1 MGFFSK
7 VWKKV
12 KKGFKSVFKKI
23 GKGISKIFKGIGKFM
38 GKIGIV
44 GQLAMSFI
52 LPGIGQALSKTA
64 GGLFTKITGALA
76 KGGKIAK
83 AAGKMLEA
91 GVSFAKM
98 GHSAFKTVT
107 DGVSS
112 FVTEMGQAALSKIPG
127 IKKIFPNIT
136 DKKFKTAWNNVQDE
150 FQKNTETV
158 MENFDNL
165 IGRTAK
171 PADAVTSSLLDKGS
185 AVTGK
190 GGVSGTAEIKGFD
203 EFKPVETPST
213 IDTSS
218 IQQVDIPDNFGM
230 DAPDISAD
238 FGTKTETLGGGYRG
252 QPVQSSTTGGI
263 LDKADI
269 KIDMPKVENKS
280 LLEKASDFVGDAI
293 SNTAKEIKTAITE
306 APSKLP
312 EYLGDRVESGIEAK
326 AVEKIDEALGITPE
340 QEEQVS
346 YGYAAAYEPVTVGE
360 YQSQAINDR
369 AYQMALDPVGYGMQ
383 NPFGY
388 PAQDF
393 YKQQMLQFS
402 RPQ

>member
-7 VWKKV
+7 LWKKV

-64 GGLFTKITGALA
+64 GGLFTRMTGALA

-91 GVSFAKM
+91 GVNFAKM

-150 FQKNTETV
+150 FQKNTKAV

-171 PADAVTSSLLDKGS
+171 TTDAVTASLLDKGS
-185 AVTGK
+185 AVTGE
-190 GGVSGTAEIKGFD
+190 GVSGTAEIKGFD
-203 EFKPVETPST
+203 EFKPVETPP
-213 IDTSS
+213 I
-218 IQQVDIPDNFGM
+218 I
-230 DAPDISAD
+230 
-238 FGTKTETLGGGYRG
+238 ETLGPDGKPLSEPFYPTPDGKL
-252 QPVQSSTTGGI
+252 PVVD
-263 LDKADI
+263 DKPLYPTPDGKLPEVTVKA
-269 KIDMPKVENKS
+269 PEKS

-312 EYLGDRVESGIEAK
+312 EYLGDRVEAGIEAK
-326 AVEKIDEALGITPE
+326 AVEEIDDALGITPE
-340 QEEQVS
+340 QEEQLS
-346 YGYAAAYEPVTVGE
+346 YGYAAAYEPVTVGQ
-360 YQSQAINDR
+360 YQSEAINDR

>member
-12 KKGFKSVFKKI
+12 KKGFKGVFKKI

-52 LPGIGQALSKTA
+52 LPGIGAALSKTA
-64 GGLFTKITGALA
+64 GGVFGKITGALA
-76 KGGKIAK
+76 KGGKIAQG
-83 AAGKMLEA
+83 AGKMLEA
-91 GVSFAKM
+91 GVNFAKM

-112 FVTEMGQAALSKIPG
+112 FVTEMGQAAVSKIPG
-127 IKKIFPNIT
+127 IKTIFPNIT

-150 FQKNTETV
+150 FHKNTKTV

-165 IGRTAK
+165 IGKTAVSK
-171 PADAVTSSLLDKGS
+171 DAITASILDKGS
-185 AVTGK
+185 AVTGE
-190 GGVSGTAEIKGFD
+190 GVSGTAEIKGFD
-203 EFKPVETPST
+203 EFKPVETPPI
-213 IDTSS
+213 IDTLG
-218 IQQVDIPDNFGM
+218 PDGNPLTDSFK
-230 DAPDISAD
+230 APDSEPFYPTPD
-238 FGTKTETLGGGYRG
+238 GTLK
-252 QPVQSSTTGGI
+252 PV
-263 LDKADI
+263 A
-269 KIDMPKVENKS
+269 PKKS
-280 LLEKASDFVGDAI
+280 LLEKAGDYLG
-293 SNTAKEIKTAITE
+293 EIKDEVVSSIKE
-306 APSKLP
+306 APSKIP
-312 EYLGDRVESGIEAK
+312 EYLGDRVETGIEAK
-326 AVEKIDEALGITPE
+326 AVGKIDDALGLTPE
-340 QEEQVS
+340 YEEQLS
-346 YGYAAAYEPVTVGE
+346 TGYTADYEPVTVGD

-369 AYQMALDPVGYGMQ
+369 AYQIALDPVGYGMQ

>member
-12 KKGFKSVFKKI
+12 KKGFKGIFKKI
-23 GKGISKIFKGIGKFM
+23 GKGISKIFTGIGKFM

-64 GGLFTKITGALA
+64 GGLFTRMTGALA

-91 GVSFAKM
+91 GVNFAKM

-112 FVTEMGQAALSKIPG
+112 FVTEMGQATLSKIPG

-165 IGRTAK
+165 IGRTAVPK
-171 PADAVTSSLLDKGS
+171 DAVTSSLLDKGS

-203 EFKPVETPST
+203 EFKPVETPS
-213 IDTSS
+213 I
-218 IQQVDIPDNFGM
+218 I
-230 DAPDISAD
+230 
-238 FGTKTETLGGGYRG
+238 ETLGPDGN
-252 QPVQSSTTGGI
+252 PLTDS
-263 LDKADI
+263 LKAPEPFYPTPDGTL
-269 KIDMPKVENKS
+269 PKAVVKAPEKS
-280 LLEKASDFVGDAI
+280 LLEKAGDYFGQVKDEVV
-293 SNTAKEIKTAITE
+293 SSITE

-312 EYLGDRVESGIEAK
+312 EYLGERVETGIKGEAV
-326 AVEKIDEALGITPE
+326 AKIDEALGLTPE
-340 QEEQVS
+340 QEEQLS
-346 YGYAAAYEPVTVGE
+346 TGYTANYEPVTVGE

-369 AYQMALDPVGYGMQ
+369 AYQIALDPVGYGMQ